1 MTEII
6 LDIIQIIFVDI
17 VLSGDNALV
26 IGMAAAGLAPK
37 DRQRTIFF
45 GMAAAAGLRI
55 VFAVSATYLLQIPG
69 ILLVGSALL
78 AWVCWRFYN
87 DLKEFNSTT
96 PEEAE
101 AKMAAASSSQSSGQS
116 QENGEANSFRRALI
130 TILMADVSMS
140 IDNIIAVA
148 AIAHDNVTLLVF
160 GLALAIMMMAFFAQL
175 IMRIMLK
182 YKWLSWLGLVLLI
195 YLTFEMLYTGL
206 IKLEMIT
213 PIGGV

>member
-37 DRQRTIFF
+37 DRQRAIFF

-206 IKLEMIT
+206 VKLEMIT

>member
-37 DRQRTIFF
+37 DRQRAIFF

-55 VFAVSATYLLQIPG
+55 VFAVTATYLLQIPG

-101 AKMAAASSSQSSGQS
+101 AKMAVAS
-116 QENGEANSFRRALI
+116 EDKGEANSFRRALI

-195 YLTFEMLYTGL
+195 YLTFEMLYKGL
-206 IKLEMIT
+206 IKLEIIA
-213 PIGGV
+213 PIGGM

>member
-37 DRQRTIFF
+37 DRQRAIFF

-55 VFAVSATYLLQIPG
+55 VFAVTATYLLQIPG

-101 AKMAAASSSQSSGQS
+101 AKMAAASQDK
-116 QENGEANSFRRALI
+116 GEANSFRRALI

-195 YLTFEMLYTGL
+195 YLTFEMLYKGL
-206 IKLEMIT
+206 IKLEIIA
-213 PIGGV
+213 PIGGM